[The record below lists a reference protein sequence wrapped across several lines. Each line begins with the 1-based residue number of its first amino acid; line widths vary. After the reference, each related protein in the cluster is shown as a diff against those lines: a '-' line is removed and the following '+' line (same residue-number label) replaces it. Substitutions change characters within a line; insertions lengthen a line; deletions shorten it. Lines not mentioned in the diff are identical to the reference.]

1 MTDFFA
7 RHRATLDKAIDA
19 CGERYSWTAYPE
31 SPSSRIHGE
40 EKPRAGKA
48 RFEAMLGTDYPLQ
61 QPAEIGRTG
70 AEISPYTGEPL
81 GISYPKVDVAALYE
95 AIATAMPAWRGAAPD
110 TRVGVCLEILDRC
123 ARQLFENAH
132 ATMHTSGQSYI
143 MAFAGSGAN
152 ALDRGL
158 EALAYAHKAMA
169 DVPRTARWERQF
181 GKGGAARLE
190 KHYRL
195 MPRGVSVAI
204 CCATFPLWNGYPAL
218 CASLAT
224 GNPVVFKPHP
234 SAILPVALLVTVC
247 REVLA
252 EAGFDPNL
260 VTLVA
265 DTRAEPATM
274 ALLEHPSTAII
285 DFTGSPAFGE
295 WIERNCAVKL
305 VYTET
310 AGCNSVVLESCD
322 DLDAVCSA
330 IAHSLC
336 QASAQ
341 MCTSVQN
348 IHVPADGIFAAG
360 ERVSFDAVCA
370 ALVSAVERYLQNP
383 QVLCGTLVDESILD
397 TIARYRGLAGQY
409 GRLLR
414 DSAPLEYPDFPAART
429 ASPLMLAVTEEAR
442 DIYRDEIFGPVSF
455 VIRGDSAQDCLRDA
469 TTNARERGAITSHV
483 YSADGDFLDRAVD
496 AYGEAG
502 ASVACNL
509 VGMPINFAAA
519 YSDYHVTGLNR
530 AGNACL
536 TDLAF
541 VTSRFRIVQS
551 TFLQSQC
558 LPFTNINSHGSCDVC
573 CDIVFRGTSIQNAQS
588 RTVSLLRQLLR
599 RDQHG
604 RRFLNRRFLDR
615 R

>member
-1 MTDFFA
+1 MTELFDL
-7 RHRATLDKAIDA
+7 HRETLDKALDA
-19 CGERYSWTAYPE
+19 CARRYSWTAYPE
-31 SPSSRIHGE
+31 SPSSKIHGE
-40 EKPRAGKA
+40 QKPVAGKA
-48 RFEAMLGTDYPLQ
+48 CFEALLGAPYPLQ
-61 QPAEIGRTG
+61 QPGEIGRTG
-70 AEISPYTGEPL
+70 AEVSPYTGQAL
-81 GISYPKVDVAALYE
+81 GISYPEIDVTQLYQ
-95 AIATAMPAWRGAAPD
+95 AIAAGQPAWRRASPR
-110 TRVGVCLEILDRC
+110 TRVGICLEILDRC
-123 ARQLFENAH
+123 AGQLFENAH

-169 DVPRTARWERQF
+169 DVPATARWERQF

-195 MPRGVSVAI
+195 MPRGVGVVI

-234 SAILPVALLVTVC
+234 SAILPVALVTSVC

-260 VTLVA
+260 VSMVA
-265 DTRAEPATM
+265 DTREAPATM
-274 ALLEHPSTAII
+274 ALLEQPETAIV
-285 DFTGSPAFGE
+285 DFTGSPEFGRWLE
-295 WIERNCAVKL
+295 QHCTDKL

-310 AGCNSVVLESCD
+310 AGCNSVVIESTA
-322 DLDAVCSA
+322 DLPAMARA

-348 IHVPADGIFAAG
+348 IHIPGDGILAGG
-360 ERVSFDAVCA
+360 ERVSFDEVAA
-370 ALVSAVERYLQNP
+370 ALVAAVEQHLENP
-383 QVLCGTLVDESILD
+383 QVLCGTLVDDNILQ
-397 TIARYRGLAGQY
+397 TIARYRELAGQY

-414 DSAPLEYPDFPAART
+414 DSGPLDYPDFPHART
-429 ASPLMLAVTEEAR
+429 ASPLILEVTTAAR
-442 DIYRDEIFGPVSF
+442 QIYRDEIFGPVSF
-455 VIRGDSAQDCLRDA
+455 IIRGDSIDDCLRDA
-469 TTNARERGAITSHV
+469 TDNARDCGAITSHV
-483 YSADGDFLDRAVD
+483 YSVNEGFLGRAVD
-496 AYGEAG
+496 AYHAAG

-519 YSDYHVTGLNR
+519 YSDFHVTGLNP

-541 VTSRFRIVQS
+541 VSSRFRVVQTKRMS
-551 TFLQSQC
+551 
-558 LPFTNINSHGSCDVC
+558 
-573 CDIVFRGTSIQNAQS
+573 
-588 RTVSLLRQLLR
+588 
-599 RDQHG
+599 
-604 RRFLNRRFLDR
+604 
-615 R
+615 

>member
-1 MTDFFA
+1 MTDLFA
-7 RHRATLDKAIDA
+7 RHRATLDKALDA
-19 CGERYSWTAYPE
+19 CARRHSWTAYPE
-31 SPSSRIHGE
+31 SPSSKIHGE
-40 EKPRAGKA
+40 EKPAAGRA
-48 RFEAMLGTDYPLQ
+48 RFEAMLGAAYPLQ
-61 QPAEIGRTG
+61 QPGEIGRTG
-70 AEISPYTGEPL
+70 AEVSPYTGEPL
-81 GISYPKVDVAALYE
+81 GISYPKMDVDTLYR
-95 AIATAMPAWRGAAPD
+95 AIADAMPAWRGASPE
-110 TRVGVCLEILDRC
+110 TRIGICLEILDRC
-123 ARQLFENAH
+123 AGQLFENAH

-169 DVPRTARWERQF
+169 DIPATATWERQF

-190 KHYRL
+190 KHYHL
-195 MPRGVSVAI
+195 VPRGVGVVI

-234 SAILPVALLVTVC
+234 SAILPVAMVTSVC

-260 VTLVA
+260 VSMVA
-265 DTRAEPATM
+265 DTRQEPATM
-274 ALLEHPSTAII
+274 ALLRHPATAIV
-285 DFTGSPAFGE
+285 DFTGSPAFGLWLE
-295 WIERNCAVKL
+295 QNCPGKL

-310 AGCNSVVLESCD
+310 AGCNSVVIESTD
-322 DLDAVCSA
+322 NLQAMAAA

-348 IHVPADGIFAAG
+348 IHIPAGGIEAAG
-360 ERVSFDAVCA
+360 VRVSFDEVAAAIVAAVDRH
-370 ALVSAVERYLQNP
+370 LENP
-383 QVLCGTLVDESILD
+383 QVLCGTLVDANILE
-397 TIARYRGLAGQY
+397 TIERYRGLAGEH

-414 DSAPLEYPDFPAART
+414 DSGPLDYADFPRART
-429 ASPLMLAVTEEAR
+429 ASPLILEVTESAR

-455 VIRGDSAQDCLRDA
+455 VIRGDTIDDCLRDA

-483 YSADGDFLDRAVD
+483 YSVNEDFLASAVS
-496 AYGEAG
+496 AYHDAG

-519 YSDYHVTGLNR
+519 YSDFHVTGLNP

-541 VTSRFRIVQS
+541 VASRFRIVQS
-551 TFLQSQC
+551 K
-558 LPFTNINSHGSCDVC
+558 
-573 CDIVFRGTSIQNAQS
+573 
-588 RTVSLLRQLLR
+588 RQL
-599 RDQHG
+599 
-604 RRFLNRRFLDR
+604 
-615 R
+615 

>member
-1 MTDFFA
+1 MTDYFA
-7 RHRATLDKAIDA
+7 RHRPTLDQALDA
-19 CGERYSWTAYPE
+19 CARRHSWTAYPE
-31 SPSSRIHGE
+31 SPSSKIHGE
-40 EKPRAGKA
+40 EKPAAGRA
-48 RFEAMLGTDYPLQ
+48 RFEALLGTDYPLS
-61 QPAEIGRTG
+61 QPGEIGRTG
-70 AEISPYTGEPL
+70 AEVSPYTGEPL
-81 GISYPKVDVAALYE
+81 GITYPKMDADTLYQGIAA
-95 AIATAMPAWRGAAPD
+95 AMPAWRRASPE
-110 TRVGVCLEILDRC
+110 TRIGVCLEILDRC
-123 ARQLFENAH
+123 AGQLFENAH

-169 DVPRTARWERQF
+169 DVPASASWERQF

-190 KHYRL
+190 KQYHL
-195 MPRGVSVAI
+195 VPRGVGVVI

-218 CASLAT
+218 CANLAT

-234 SAILPVALLVTVC
+234 SAILPVAMVTSVC

-252 EAGFDPNL
+252 SAGFDPNL
-260 VTLVA
+260 VSMVA
-265 DTRAEPATM
+265 DTRDQPATM
-274 ALLEHPSTAII
+274 ALLQHPATAIV
-285 DFTGSPAFGE
+285 DFTGSPAFGQWLE
-295 WIERNCAVKL
+295 QNCRDRL

-310 AGCNSVVLESCD
+310 AGCNSVVIESTD
-322 DLDAVCSA
+322 DLQGMAAA

-348 IHVPADGIFAAG
+348 IHIPAGGILAAG
-360 ERVSFDAVCA
+360 APISFEEVA
-370 ALVSAVERYLQNP
+370 AAIVAEVERHLENP
-383 QVLCGTLVDESILD
+383 QVLCGTLVDAGILR
-397 TIARYRGLAGQY
+397 TIERYRQLAAQH

-414 DSAPLEYPDFPAART
+414 DSGPLDYPEFPHART
-429 ASPLMLAVTEEAR
+429 ASPLILEVTESAR

-455 VIRGDSAQDCLRDA
+455 VIRGNSIEDCLRDA

-483 YSADGDFLDRAVD
+483 YSVNEDFLARAVS
-496 AYGEAG
+496 AYHDAG

-519 YSDYHVTGLNR
+519 YSDFHVTGLNP

-541 VTSRFRIVQS
+541 VANRFRIVQS
-551 TFLQSQC
+551 K
-558 LPFTNINSHGSCDVC
+558 
-573 CDIVFRGTSIQNAQS
+573 
-588 RTVSLLRQLLR
+588 RQR
-599 RDQHG
+599 
-604 RRFLNRRFLDR
+604 
-615 R
+615 